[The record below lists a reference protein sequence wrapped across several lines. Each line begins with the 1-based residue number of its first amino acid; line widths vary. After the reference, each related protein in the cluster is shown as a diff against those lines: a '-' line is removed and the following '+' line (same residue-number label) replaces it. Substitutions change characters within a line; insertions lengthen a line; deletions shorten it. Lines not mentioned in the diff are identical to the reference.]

1 MLNLIS
7 AILFSFSANLDNI
20 AIGLSYGIKKIHIS
34 NLTTLFIALF
44 TTIFTFASMIL
55 GKYII
60 IFFNEN
66 MANSIGSYL
75 LILLGI
81 IYIIKDIIQS
91 FRKNQPNEKKEITKI
106 NDIINIKTKE
116 LIVIVFILSIN
127 NIGAGIAASATGIS
141 ILLTCIFS
149 FLFSFL
155 FLLLGNNIGKIVI
168 GKYIEKYCNTIS
180 AAILILI
187 GLIQLQ

>member
-7 AILFSFSANLDNI
+7 ALLFSFSSNLDNI
-20 AIGLSYGIKKIHIS
+20 AIGISYGVKKIHIS

-44 TTIFTFASMIL
+44 TTIFTFVSMIL

-66 MANSIGSYL
+66 IANSIGSYL
-75 LILLGI
+75 LIFLGI
-81 IYIIKDIIQS
+81 IYIIKDIIQN
-91 FRKNQPNEKKEITKI
+91 FKKNEQIEEKSITKK
-106 NDIINIKTKE
+106 NNIINIKIKE
-116 LIVIVFILSIN
+116 LIAVVFILSIN

-149 FLFSFL
+149 LLFSFL

-168 GKYIEKYCNTIS
+168 SKYIEKYCNIIS

-187 GLIQLQ
+187 GLIQL